1 MPLIPPEEFA
11 HLFGTAAQL
20 SKAIKDGMLTPRCTT
35 FIANGAI
42 AGQQSPHFLFHLIP
56 RENNDGLPF
65 TIPGNSVAQDD
76 IAAMLGG
83 NALAFYGF
91 EEAGLTE
98 IANRVG
104 PKRSDFA
111 G

>member
-1 MPLIPPEEFA
+1 MAPTDYFRRNCAVGASCMPRADAEIRHEMGMQQIMWGSDYPHPEGSWPNTVSA
-11 HLFGTAAQL
+11 M
-20 SKAIKDGMLTPRCTT
+20 IDT
-35 FIANGAI
+35 FK
-42 AGQQSPHFLFHLIP
+42 
-56 RENNDGLPF
+56 GLPE
-65 TIPGNSVAQDD
+65 DD

-91 EEAGLTE
+91 EEAGITE